1 MKKWQNILILIVV
14 SSAISLLSGA
24 LNWVNQFVICGI
36 VYFVAGL
43 IYSRKYPISRFL
55 YGIIVVAPF
64 LLTYSLL
71 VVWEGLSHVYPIA
84 LVPVVSIATGL
95 ILNEV
100 FFRGMSKSA
109 LSLFISL
116 AIVVILLLGYIGMP
130 NWLSYTLHPGN
141 TSSIRVPAIQLYD
154 ENGNAFNLNAKT
166 DKIIVLDFWTTS
178 CGVCF
183 KEFPNYEALKQQYS
197 ERKDIVFYAV
207 NLIHRKEQLSKVKR
221 VTNELP
227 YSFEHLYSDI
237 NSVKQIR
244 DSLGISM
251 VPQIVII
258 NKQSE
263 VIYIGSLN
271 AEKHILVNNFHDLIN
286 SIK

>member
-1 MKKWQNILILIVV
+1 MKNWQKILILIVV
-14 SSAISLLSGA
+14 SSAVSLLSGA
-24 LNWVNQFVICGI
+24 LNWLNQFVICGI

-43 IYSRKYPISRFL
+43 IYSRKSPISRFL
-55 YGIIVVAPF
+55 YGLIVVAPF

-71 VVWEGLSHVYPIA
+71 VVWEGLSRVYPIA

-130 NWLSYTLHPGN
+130 NWLSYTLQPEN

-166 DKIIVLDFWTTS
+166 DEIIVLDFWTTS

-183 KEFPNYEALKQQYS
+183 K
-197 ERKDIVFYAV
+197 
-207 NLIHRKEQLSKVKR
+207 
-221 VTNELP
+221 
-227 YSFEHLYSDI
+227 
-237 NSVKQIR
+237 
-244 DSLGISM
+244 
-251 VPQIVII
+251 
-258 NKQSE
+258 
-263 VIYIGSLN
+263 
-271 AEKHILVNNFHDLIN
+271 
-286 SIK
+286 